1 MNEQK
6 HPFQSL
12 HHICIVVPD
21 LDAAV
26 FYYESIGIGPWTDF
40 PSLEPYR
47 YELSVRNADDFMR
60 LRYRFASLGTIQ
72 LQLCEPPIGDTEQR
86 RFLEQRGGGVFHLG
100 FTVHDLDAEEAAA
113 NQKGIPTL
121 LRGRLPDRS
130 GFTYFDNREQAGVV
144 LELRQPK
151 KA

>member
-1 MNEQK
+1 M
-6 HPFQSL
+6 
-12 HHICIVVPD
+12 VPD

-26 FYYESIGIGPWTDF
+26 RFYESIGVGPWTDF

-47 YELSVRNADDFMR
+47 HELTVPDADDFMR
-60 LRYRFASLGTIQ
+60 LRYRFASLGSVQ
-72 LQLCEPPIGDTEQR
+72 LQLCQPPEGNTEQR

-100 FTVHDLDAEEAAA
+100 FTVDGLDAAEA
-113 NQKGIPTL
+113 KGNALGMPTL
-121 LRGRLPDRS
+121 MHGRLPDRS
-130 GFTYFDNREQAGVV
+130 GFTYFDTRDEAGVV